1 MGESLIL
8 SEEVTDLTTTYTDIA
23 CGNIL
28 VRADI
33 AVELV
38 HERLAETH
46 HLSVALA
53 TGSKVGTALGTTHRK
68 RGEGILEGLLEAE
81 ELHDTEIH

>member
-8 SEEVTDLTTTYTDIA
+8 SEEVTDLTTTYADIA

-53 TGSKVGTALGTTHRK
+53 AGSKVGTTLGTAHWQ